1 MELVVE
7 GHGTFVAKHQ
17 GRLRVSRA
25 RQIITEMPLIH
36 LDRVIIIDNGVA
48 LSSDVIRV
56 CSEEGI
62 PIHFLGSRGNAI
74 AIFIL
79 QG

>member
-36 LDRVIIIDNGVA
+36 LDRVIHY
-48 LSSDVIRV
+48 R
-56 CSEEGI
+56 
-62 PIHFLGSRGNAI
+62 
-74 AIFIL
+74 
-79 QG
+79 